1 MDMSPAIIPKSDQLN
16 NDDLLTGPITI
27 QITDVAIKPGEQPVS
42 IFYDGDNG
50 KPYKPCK
57 SMCRVM
63 VSAWGAD
70 ASKYKGRS
78 MTLYSEPT
86 VKWGGMEVGGIRIS
100 HLSDI
105 DSSVTMALTVTKA
118 NKKPFTVKPLMAT
131 EKKAAPP
138 LPPPAVQPGSD
149 AAVAATY
156 ITADEALALEARCTD
171 NGIDATKLK
180 KAAGVERLSLIAPAD
195 LPRAHQWVDR
205 IIEKRKELTEQ

>member
-1 MDMSPAIIPKSDQLN
+1 MDMSPAITPKSDQLN

-27 QITDVAIKPGEQPVS
+27 RITDVAIKPGEQPVAIS
-42 IFYDGDNG
+42 YEGDNG

-105 DSSVTMALTVTKA
+105 DSKITMALTATKGS
-118 NKKPFTVKPLMAT
+118 KKPFS
-131 EKKAAPP
+131 
-138 LPPPAVQPGSD
+138 VQPLV
-149 AAVAATY
+149 VAPR
-156 ITADEALALEARCTD
+156 ITADEVAALEKRCQENDITV
-171 NGIDATKLK
+171 AALLK
-180 KAAGVERLSLIAPAD
+180 KAGVSNLSAITADD
-195 LPRAHQWVDR
+195 LPRAHSWLDAKIAAKKPPTDTDV
-205 IIEKRKELTEQ
+205 I